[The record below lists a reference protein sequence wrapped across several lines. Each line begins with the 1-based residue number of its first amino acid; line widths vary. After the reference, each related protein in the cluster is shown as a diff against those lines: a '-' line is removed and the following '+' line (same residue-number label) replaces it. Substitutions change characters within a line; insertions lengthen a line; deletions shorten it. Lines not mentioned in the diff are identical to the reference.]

1 MKIEQGWCNCRLNH
15 AEKKSGHRE
24 NERLSTMRS
33 GSLLVSG
40 RGSQAEVG
48 KYLFGFAWIIIRVL
62 CGRAG
67 ARASVLFYVLVWP

>member
-1 MKIEQGWCNCRLNH
+1 MRL
-15 AEKKSGHRE
+15 
-24 NERLSTMRS
+24 
-33 GSLLVSG
+33 GSLLVLG